1 MKKNYLTKLPK
12 NKEFGLI
19 VSNSLRSKIF
29 LDKLI
34 NNKILP
40 QQIFVFS
47 KRKFILNKNI
57 SSKCKIFYFNTDD
70 INNLQLIN
78 KILKSELYNF
88 IYSGYPGQI
97 IKNKK
102 ILKKKNLVHCHPGKL
117 PYYKGST
124 VPYYQYLN
132 ESYLTYTVFKM
143 SYKVDSGKEFFKEKI
158 YPNKNFIKNFNKFD
172 AYNRIEMI
180 IKVIKTGFKFSLSK
194 NNSKNSNYY
203 FVAHPVIRA
212 LAVKKFNKIN

>member
-1 MKKNYLTKLPK
+1 
-12 NKEFGLI
+12 
-19 VSNSLRSKIF
+19 
-29 LDKLI
+29 
-34 NNKILP
+34 
-40 QQIFVFS
+40 
-47 KRKFILNKNI
+47 
-57 SSKCKIFYFNTDD
+57 
-70 INNLQLIN
+70 
-78 KILKSELYNF
+78 
-88 IYSGYPGQI
+88 
-97 IKNKK
+97 
-102 ILKKKNLVHCHPGKL
+102 
-117 PYYKGST
+117 
-124 VPYYQYLN
+124 
-132 ESYLTYTVFKM
+132 M